1 MSSLLQRFLG
11 WRWLYHHHSSTLP
24 NGPPIQLC
32 YTLSAGDVLRNP
44 LHPPHPDALL
54 GSEKALAKLPHIMP
68 DFMLVFAVPEF
79 TLLPRPHRQSIS
91 RAGPLVYTG
100 ASGVEKGELKNRK
113 EIMTLLTNV

>member
-1 MSSLLQRFLG
+1 MEASTLSSLLQRFLG

-68 DFMLVFAVPEF
+68 DFMLVFAVPE
-79 TLLPRPHRQSIS
+79 
-91 RAGPLVYTG
+91 YTHNPTFP
-100 ASGVEKGELKNRK
+100 AHTDSVSLEQALWFILEPVVLRK
-113 EIMTLLTNV
+113 EN